1 VREIL
6 EADAVAR
13 DRAGATPYD
22 EVALLKDSGLV
33 TLLGPTTH
41 GRAGQE
47 WPLAYRVVRGVAAGD
62 GSIGQ
67 LLGYHYLWF
76 WAARLVGTPEQIA
89 AVEADATR
97 NRWFFGGAVNPRDAD
112 VVIRDAGDHLVYN
125 GRKSFSTG
133 SKVSDVTVLEGV
145 YTSKLW
151 AVEAL
156 ADQVAEVGLAI
167 HRDAWNVT
175 EQQRGEHEVRVA
187 G

>member
-1 VREIL
+1 
-6 EADAVAR
+6 
-13 DRAGATPYD
+13 
-22 EVALLKDSGLV
+22 
-33 TLLGPTTH
+33 
-41 GRAGQE
+41 
-47 WPLAYRVVRGVAAGD
+47 
-62 GSIGQ
+62 
-67 LLGYHYLWF
+67 
-76 WAARLVGTPEQIA
+76 
-89 AVEADATR
+89 
-97 NRWFFGGAVNPRDAD
+97 